1 MKLEFGKTFAV
12 ALGMFLFIAA
22 MGMTSVV
29 RAETYRFGVSK
40 PGGVWYPIGTV
51 LSRLADKQYGDKVTL
66 NIGAGMANALN
77 VSSGKIEL
85 GITFSTTVVD
95 ALRGRGTFQ
104 AKDASDLRLAMVQY
118 PSMMFWVVWAD
129 SNIRHYRDLKGKRV
143 NVMPR
148 GFSAHLLNK
157 QVLDALGMSFQDF
170 ADTHYLGLTDSV
182 MQMKDGHIDAMLMP
196 GEEIYAPALELSTH
210 KPIRILSFTDE
221 DIRKIR
227 DIQPALSPVIMDKK
241 FYDQPQDVQTLENFQ
256 IVVTNKNVSENLVY
270 KLAKLMYENLSSFI
284 NVNQSFKVVKVED
297 AVKDLGIK
305 LHPGLR
311 RYLKEVGAL

>member
-1 MKLEFGKTFAV
+1 MRGQFWKTSV
-12 ALGMFLFIAA
+12 AAMGMFLFIGT
-22 MGMTSVV
+22 MGMTSLV

-40 PGGVWYPIGTV
+40 PGGAWYPMGAV

-77 VSSGKIEL
+77 VSSGKIEF

-95 ALRGRGTFQ
+95 ALKGRGPFEE
-104 AKDASDLRLAMVQY
+104 KDASDLRLAMVQY

-129 SNIRHYRDLKGKRV
+129 SNIRHYQNLKGKRV

-170 ADTHYLGLTDSV
+170 ANTHYLGLTDSV
-182 MQMKDGHIDAMLMP
+182 TQMKDGHIDAMLMP
-196 GEEIYAPALELSTH
+196 GEEVYAPTLQLSTH
-210 KPIRILSFTDE
+210 NPIRILSFTDE
-221 DIRKIR
+221 DIRKIQE
-227 DIQPALSPVIMDKK
+227 IQPALSPVTMDKK
-241 FYDQPQDVQTLENFQ
+241 YYDQPKDVRTLENFQ
-256 IVVTNKNVSENLVY
+256 IVVTNKNVSEDLVY
-270 KLAKLMYENLSSFI
+270 QLARLMYENLPTFI
-284 NVNQSFKVVKVED
+284 NVNNSFKAVKVED
-297 AVKDLGIK
+297 AVKDLGIT
-305 LHPGLR
+305 LHPGLI

>member
-1 MKLEFGKTFAV
+1 MRGQFWKTSV
-12 ALGMFLFIAA
+12 AA
-22 MGMTSVV
+22 MGMLLFIETMGMTSLV

-40 PGGVWYPIGTV
+40 PGGAWYPIGAV
-51 LSRLADKQYGDKVTL
+51 FSRLADKQYGDKVTL

-77 VSSGKIEL
+77 VSSGKIEF

-104 AKDASDLRLAMVQY
+104 GKDASDLRLAMVQY

-129 SNIRHYRDLKGKRV
+129 SNIRHYQDLKGRRV

-170 ADTHYLGLTDSV
+170 AGTHYLGLTDSV
-182 MQMKDGHIDAMLMP
+182 TQMKDGHIDAMLMP
-196 GEEIYAPALELSTH
+196 GEEVYAPTLQLSTH

-221 DIRKIR
+221 DIRKIQE
-227 DIQPALSPVIMDKK
+227 IQPALSPVTMDKK
-241 FYDQPQDVQTLENFQ
+241 YYHQPKDIRTLENFQ
-256 IVVTNKNVSENLVY
+256 IVVTNKNVSEDLVY
-270 KLAKLMYENLSSFI
+270 KLAKLMYGNLPTFI
-284 NVNQSFKVVKVED
+284 NVNNSFKAVKVED
-297 AVKDLGIK
+297 AVKDLGIE
-305 LHPGLR
+305 LHPGLTK
-311 RYLKEVGAL
+311 YLKEVGAL